1 MPDYTHVLEI
11 LEEIRQLAATP
22 EVDAKI
28 NAAQQELGLLDAEAS
43 EPSKVIPPSGQA
55 PGFEIFG
62 GVETTRFPDCCA
74 IGNADYYS
82 CSGTLIAPTVVVTAR
97 HCDEGITRVFLKG
110 GSISDLATGEEI
122 PVVAEY
128 AHPEVDLRVL
138 VLAYPSTVTPCHV
151 AQGHEVYAPAQVVL
165 AGFGTIDANGEVGYG
180 TKREVAVELTSL
192 DCSAPGDFLE
202 YGCKEGTELV
212 AGHRGLGL
220 DSCNGDSGGPLYI
233 PAPYTEDSYYLLGAT
248 SRGIRK
254 YGSKC
259 GDGGVYVRV
268 DKCLDWIR
276 QVTGVDIEGPS

>member
-128 AHPEVDLRVL
+128 AHPEVDLPRLGPGLSIDRNALPCGARSRSLRPRAGGTRRVR
-138 VLAYPSTVTPCHV
+138 HDRR
-151 AQGHEVYAPAQVVL
+151 QW
-165 AGFGTIDANGEVGYG
+165 
-180 TKREVAVELTSL
+180 
-192 DCSAPGDFLE
+192 
-202 YGCKEGTELV
+202 
-212 AGHRGLGL
+212 RGRL
-220 DSCNGDSGGPLYI
+220 
-233 PAPYTEDSYYLLGAT
+233 
-248 SRGIRK
+248 RH
-254 YGSKC
+254 
-259 GDGGVYVRV
+259 
-268 DKCLDWIR
+268 
-276 QVTGVDIEGPS
+276 